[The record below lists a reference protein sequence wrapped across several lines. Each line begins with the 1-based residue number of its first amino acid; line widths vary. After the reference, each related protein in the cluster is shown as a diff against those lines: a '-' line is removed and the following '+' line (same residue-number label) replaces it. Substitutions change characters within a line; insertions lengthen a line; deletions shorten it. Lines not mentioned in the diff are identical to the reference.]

1 MSQSQNDKLYDLELE
16 AICIQVI
23 QYLQTCIKECKTP
36 EQILFALEHMN
47 QFLESLPRK
56 KH

>member
-1 MSQSQNDKLYDLELE
+1 MSQSLTNELCELKLE
-16 AICIQVI
+16 AIRIQVI
-23 QYLQTCIKECKTP
+23 QYLQVCIKECKTP
-36 EQILFALEHMN
+36 EQILFALENMN

>member
-1 MSQSQNDKLYDLELE
+1 MSQSSTNELCELELE
-16 AICIQVI
+16 AIRIQVI
-23 QYLQTCIKECKTP
+23 QYLQVCIKECKTP

-47 QFLESLPRK
+47 QFLESLPQK